1 MKRIFDIVVASITL
15 VLALPILAIAA
26 LAVRLT
32 SQGPAFFAHERCG
45 YRKVPFHCLK
55 LRTMVPD
62 AQNWLARDPSLR
74 AKYRENGFKLQLKE
88 DPRVTNVGRF
98 LRLFTDLPPGEVAR
112 LEALDGVEI
121 NDAKK
126 ILADNA
132 TKLCHGVEAAQDARR
147 TAEMTFEEGQAASGL
162 PTVEIPQGELDAG
175 IPAFELLKRAG
186 LCATNSEARRL
197 INGGGG
203 RLNDEPIA
211 DETRPVNTNDLNADG
226 VIKLSA
232 GKKRHALVRA
242 V

>member
-1 MKRIFDIVVASITL
+1 MFTFSAERSS
-15 VLALPILAIAA
+15 
-26 LAVRLT
+26 VR
-32 SQGPAFFAHERCG
+32 SS
-45 YRKVPFHCLK
+45 
-55 LRTMVPD
+55 RTRLSMSS
-62 AQNWLARDPSLR
+62 RM
-74 AKYRENGFKLQLKE
+74 
-88 DPRVTNVGRF
+88 PRT
-98 LRLFTDLPPGEVAR
+98 
-112 LEALDGVEI
+112 
-121 NDAKK
+121 
-126 ILADNA
+126 
-132 TKLCHGVEAAQDARR
+132 
-147 TAEMTFEEGQAASGL
+147 AASGL

-211 DETRPVNTNDLNADG
+211 DETRPVNANDLNADG